1 MFFKQVR
8 RNAAKNRKTNA
19 LFYFSL
25 IVAIVAFY
33 TLLSLG
39 EQDVIRYLRHFESD
53 AINKL
58 LQLIPII
65 YGISLF
71 FVYYLVYFACRFQ
84 LESRKRELGLYLMMG
99 MRRLRLFGLLMT
111 ETLWNSVVSILI
123 GLPLAILL
131 TEVTGLVTVKWIGI
145 DVLEHR
151 IAFSPFALGMT
162 IMGFFGVQ
170 FISMVRLSY
179 LYSSM
184 DPMTL
189 LNAEAEKK
197 QKKPS
202 ALRAWISFALGAGLL
217 IYAYYLG
224 INKMHSLIF
233 SIVVL
238 IIVLGACGTLLF
250 FKGLATFIGKWTS
263 MRQHN
268 KSGLY
273 VFTSRQLQENVLYQ
287 NRTMAV
293 SSLLVLMALACL
305 AYGISVAGARGSSEN
320 RRVDFSI
327 QATEDQ
333 LNLLMKDPQFESQI
347 KSAYPMKAENTDQ
360 EKIDFSWG
368 NYSESV
374 YKVSDLEAR
383 QILEQDLEYLYE
395 PYLIPESSFNAL
407 LEANGQDR
415 LYLHDNEAVFY
426 SSESFRIQYIR
437 ALSKMLPLGVYV
449 EMNHQKLLLREEV
462 YSLNIVSDR
471 TITLSK
477 ALVVKDD
484 LYDRAVRDPD
494 WIMCM
499 NIHLRDDVVEEK
511 GLMKALADVSHILN
525 TNQVEHESFLTGIG
539 RNMFYMIAGS
549 YLTIYWGILFLVIAN
564 TVMGLRF
571 LIIQRGNLQRYR
583 TLMLMGAQ
591 IPELISSAKQQVRLY
606 FGLTIGVSCISGYFA
621 VRTLF
626 GSFLKLEAISSIN
639 QIYMFAVLAIIGF
652 LVIEFG
658 YIRLVEHYASR
669 EISALQQSD
678 RGTML

>member
-8 RNAAKNRKTNA
+8 RNAAKNRKTNS

-39 EQDVIRYLRHFESD
+39 EQDVISYLRSFERD
-53 AINKL
+53 AITKL
-58 LQLIPII
+58 LRLIPII

-111 ETLWNSVVSILI
+111 ETLWNSVVSIII

-162 IMGFFGVQ
+162 IMGFLGVQ
-170 FISMVRLSY
+170 FFSMIRLSY

-197 QKKPS
+197 QKKTNT
-202 ALRAWISFALGAGLL
+202 LRAWISFALGVGLL

-224 INKMHSLIF
+224 INKMHYLRF
-233 SIVVL
+233 SITVL
-238 IIVLGACGTLLF
+238 IVIFGTSGTLLF

-263 MRQHN
+263 VRQHSR
-268 KSGLY
+268 SGLY

-327 QATEDQ
+327 QATEEQ
-333 LNLLMKDPQFESQI
+333 LNVLMQDPQFESQI
-347 KSAYPMKAENTDQ
+347 KSVYPMKAENTDL

-374 YKVSDLEAR
+374 NRVSDPEAR
-383 QILEQDLEYLYE
+383 QCLENDLKYLYE

-407 LEANGQDR
+407 LEANGQRPLD
-415 LYLHDNEAVFY
+415 LNDNEAVFY
-426 SSESFRIQYIR
+426 SSESFSRPFIN
-437 ALSKMLPLGVYV
+437 ALSKMLPQGIYV
-449 EMNHQKLLLREEV
+449 ELDHQKIQLREEV
-462 YSLNIVSDR
+462 YSLNIVSDQ

-484 LYDRAVRDPD
+484 LYDLAVRDPD
-494 WIMCM
+494 VILCV
-499 NIHLRDDVVEEK
+499 NLHLGEDVVEEK
-511 GLMKALADVSHILN
+511 GLMNALADVSNILN
-525 TNQVEHESFLTGIG
+525 ARKIEHESFLKGIG

-549 YLTIYWGILFLVIAN
+549 YLTIYLGILFLIIAN
-564 TVMGLRF
+564 TVIGLRF
-571 LIIQRGNLQRYR
+571 LIIQRRNLQRYR
-583 TLMLMGAQ
+583 TVMLLGAQ
-591 IPELISSAKQQVRLY
+591 ISELILSAKQQVRLY

-621 VRTLF
+621 VRTLL
-626 GSFLKLEAISSIN
+626 GSFLKSEGISSIN
-639 QIYMFAVLAIIGF
+639 QVYIFAAIAAVGF

-658 YIRLVEHYASR
+658 YIRLVERYASR

-678 RGTML
+678 RGTIL